1 MLTTKYLFEI
11 PIYRLNEYVY
21 QNDMNAHIE
30 KLNSK
35 FENPMD
41 IAYLRDKYGGVWRYN
56 EIIGFLRFFQY
67 GENRIRC
74 EYWDT
79 DSVNKVRT
87 KRKLFV
93 QKSNNYCNE
102 PFSKSSMNSDLAET
116 MKKAVEHCEGRIKN
130 KKRFLDRELF
140 DNTVDHIDWSGLIN

>member
-11 PIYRLNEYVY
+11 PIYRLSEDAY
-21 QNDMNAHIE
+21 QRDMHTYIE
-30 KLNSK
+30 KTNSK

-41 IAYLRDKYGGVWRYN
+41 IGYLRDHYGGDWKYN
-56 EIIGFLRFFQY
+56 EIIGYLRFFRY
-67 GENRIRC
+67 GENKIRC
-74 EYWDT
+74 EYWET
-79 DSVNKVRT
+79 NAVKKVRT
-87 KRKLFV
+87 RRKQFV

-102 PFSKSSMNSDLAET
+102 PFSKSATNAELAET

-140 DNTVDHIDWSGLIN
+140 DRTVDHINWSDLIS